1 MNATRKRDL
10 HTKKKK
16 QVEQNRR
23 GSHTSTSSTTI
34 TDDPILVSPP
44 IVKQKFKPVKHNPLK
59 AAASRP
65 PETIAEILYLQR
77 LKNPDSNFYIHH
89 QPPPPPHPVTQ
100 SQYPSISRS
109 PNAINRSPTT
119 HRSNQSSSRSSSKS
133 SRGSILAPI
142 LPSPLLQRVKQ
153 KPKANDFSQT
163 PITLSATTKSL
174 VTRLRDQLR
183 YYAEVE
189 ICGRR
194 FLVTK
199 NDQVITNR
207 LRDVKVGDEIKLNRV
222 IELGSKDFTIKGNPY
237 VAEQFYS
244 IKATVLEQPL
254 GPFVVKLKKKP
265 HNRHV
270 KHVTHKQPYTVLR
283 ISEVEVNKLI

>member
-1 MNATRKRDL
+1 MCVWYASVS
-10 HTKKKK
+10 HIAS
-16 QVEQNRR
+16 EW
-23 GSHTSTSSTTI
+23 SHTSTSITTE
-34 TDDPILVSPP
+34 
-44 IVKQKFKPVKHNPLK
+44 QKFQQLPVKHNPLK
-59 AAASRP
+59 AASFPRP
-65 PETIAEILYLQR
+65 PETIAEIL
-77 LKNPDSNFYIHH
+77 
-89 QPPPPPHPVTQ
+89 
-100 SQYPSISRS
+100 
-109 PNAINRSPTT
+109 SPTT
-119 HRSNQSSSRSSSKS
+119 HRSAQSLNKTSSRSSSKS
-133 SRGSILAPI
+133 LRNSILTPM
-142 LPSPLLQRVKQ
+142 PPLLQRVKS
-153 KPKANDFSQT
+153 KPKTSDST

-283 ISEVEVNKLI
+283 ISEVEVNKLM